1 MEGLSTEELL
11 NFAAGES
18 NRWREWFEENPQTLD
33 LPIDIAQTKSV
44 REIVL
49 HIFAVELRYAERVLG
64 EPVTEYSE
72 LPTATIP
79 ELFSITEKAQKK
91 YRHFMQ
97 SASEAEW
104 KTVISFPTRSAG
116 TFSASKRK
124 IFVHALLH
132 GARRWAQLATMLRQ
146 NGYKQPW
153 GHDFLMS
160 DAME

>member
-1 MEGLSTEELL
+1 MEALSTEELL

-44 REIVL
+44 REVVL
-49 HIFAVELRYAERVLG
+49 HIFAAELRYAERLLG

-79 ELFSITEKAQKK
+79 ELFSTTEKSQKK
-91 YRHFMQ
+91 YREFMQ
-97 SASEAEW
+97 RASDAEW

-132 GARRWAQLATMLRQ
+132 GARHWAQLATMLRQ
-146 NGYKQPW
+146 SGYKQPW

>member
-1 MEGLSTEELL
+1 MEALSTEELL

-44 REIVL
+44 REVVL
-49 HIFAVELRYAERVLG
+49 HIFAVELRYAERLLG
-64 EPVTEYSE
+64 EPVTEYGE

-79 ELFSITEKAQKK
+79 ELFSITEKSRKK
-91 YRHFMQ
+91 YRQFMQ
-97 SASEAEW
+97 RASDAEW
-104 KTVISFPTRSAG
+104 KTVISFPTRSAEN
-116 TFSASKRK
+116 FSASKRK

-132 GARRWAQLATMLRQ
+132 GARHWAQLATMLRQ
-146 NGYKQPW
+146 SGYKQTW